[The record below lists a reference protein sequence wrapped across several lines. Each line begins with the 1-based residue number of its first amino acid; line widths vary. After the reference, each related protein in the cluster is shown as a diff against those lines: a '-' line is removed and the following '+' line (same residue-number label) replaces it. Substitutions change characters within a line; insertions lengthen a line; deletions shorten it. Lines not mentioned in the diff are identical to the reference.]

1 MAGETAG
8 KLKPEKE
15 WSRISIG
22 QISMGHEV
30 AVNTLQLAVAF
41 SAIANNGFIVKP
53 YIIDRIYNKD
63 KNLETKTISLVKE
76 KFLVKRK

>member
-41 SAIANNGFIVKP
+41 RDCK
-53 YIIDRIYNKD
+53 
-63 KNLETKTISLVKE
+63 
-76 KFLVKRK
+76 